1 MELKE
6 PWISQNN
13 LKKKKEMDNWDFQI
27 SKHVTKLQ
35 YLKQSGTSIRTD
47 IWTNGVELS
56 LQK

>member
-35 YLKQSGTSIRTD
+35 YLKQSGIS
-47 IWTNGVELS
+47 IWTHI
-56 LQK
+56 